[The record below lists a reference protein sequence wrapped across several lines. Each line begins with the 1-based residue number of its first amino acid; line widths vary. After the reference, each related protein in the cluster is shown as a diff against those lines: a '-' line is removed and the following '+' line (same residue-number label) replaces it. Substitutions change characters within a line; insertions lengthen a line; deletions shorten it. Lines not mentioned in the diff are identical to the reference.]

1 MGTYKKGI
9 LGAFSGTVGPIVGAS
24 FRGKDVIRSRPKKSS
39 KPATEPQLMQRAKFA
54 KAIQFLTPANAIISD
69 YYGTPSGS
77 KSRFNMAMSYH
88 ITEAINYV
96 ADVAVVDYTKVV
108 YTKGNLL
115 NAQNLIGQAAAGA
128 LLELTWTNN
137 SGQGEAKATDLLMV
151 VVVEADTNNY
161 EFYLNV
167 DTRDS
172 AGNNIS
178 LPAYLTGAAVHVYA
192 FMASADGKINST
204 SQHLGM
210 FTVL

>member
-1 MGTYKKGI
+1 
-9 LGAFSGTVGPIVGAS
+9 
-24 FRGKDVIRSRPKKSS
+24 
-39 KPATEPQLMQRAKFA
+39 MQRAIFA

-96 ADVAVVDYTKVV
+96 ADKAVVDYTKVV

-115 NAQNLIGQAAAGA
+115 NAQNLICQAAAGA

-137 SGQGEAKATDLLMV
+137 SGQGEAKSTDKLMII
-151 VVVEADTNNY
+151 VVEEATQNY
-161 EFYLNV
+161 EFFLKV

-172 AGNNIS
+172 GIYNVN

-192 FMASADGKINST
+192 FMASEDGKINST

-210 FTVL
+210 FTVV